1 MLVVFDGCKTKWF
14 VSSGEEENGDGGLG
28 RRSRDGQCRAGLR
41 SVEKTVKGRG
51 RRLEDEEER
60 GGGRRAVVDEE
71 GDREE
76 VGGMQT
82 FAENME
88 VMRWFWPVLMVVS
101 KDRAAGEKA
110 NAGAIIKDMLRR
122 SKGQRFGFGVS

>member
-1 MLVVFDGCKTKWF
+1 MGKKGMQLLLVDVGGFRRLCDGGLYLP
-14 VSSGEEENGDGGLG
+14 VRRENGDGGLEG
-28 RRSRDGQCRAGLR
+28 GLVMATR
-41 SVEKTVKGRG
+41 GWFKGRG

-88 VMRWFWPVLMVVS
+88 VMRWFFWPVLMVVS
-101 KDRAAGEKA
+101 GWT
-110 NAGAIIKDMLRR
+110 GARG
-122 SKGQRFGFGVS
+122 KGY